1 MDFVRARDLNKVK
14 ALSHKD
20 VGDDGVLL
28 PSASPANDSTN
39 FSFPAATFDSW
50 VHSCNRGT

>member
-14 ALSHKD
+14 ALSHRD

-28 PSASPANDSTN
+28 PSASPANESTN
-39 FSFPAATFDSW
+39 FSFPAATFDRW
-50 VHSCNRGT
+50 VNHSRY